1 MQSTIL
7 LFSFQIC
14 RLYYLLPY
22 IQQPPNAFFLFAF
35 SSMANRKREHPPRL
49 QHSPSLPN
57 IWFPPHSG
65 PLPPKLNAIPRDNL
79 HLPATPPA
87 LATSFSLPRP
97 ADTPKAKLARPHVHS
112 KLLTPPLTP
121 SSSIRTADSLDDATT
136 VSQRANPD
144 ATRFLL
150 ISNISRTVKTET
162 LSHLFSSYLS
172 AETLGRLPGSS
183 SENRPPANERQS
195 STFKNVPITDSPIKG
210 VFVRYVQSQGI
221 VVLAFFDV
229 RYAQAAHTLLATRST
244 DLLDIC
250 ADDAWFRCRY
260 LTPNQTV
267 QLTGDSKFLKAASAA
282 FYISVQGIEEQDE
295 SDNSSRKRPVNVDT
309 LLQLLESFGTIRTV
323 NVVDSLNDDLCFK
336 NYHIEYCDF
345 RDADA
350 AYAALDGQILFGMKL
365 QVFGREESR
374 SEGTD
379 GPVPFPSGEDSTG
392 TLLHFGRRSQ
402 TRERFVFPP
411 PINTQAKPDDE
422 DDDRTL
428 VWSSGSPTF
437 FYTSPP
443 SDDLSE
449 HSATKDT
456 GPSLPD
462 SEPGPFYAA
471 HPEFYY
477 DGPPMPYPAP
487 YPYPPTSPGPMYPT
501 SPVLGFGPPYDDPH
515 RLAAAMNGLS
525 WGPPPAAFGP
535 HPPEFWRPG
544 PSFFQNPVP
553 EGPAYPTDVA
563 PEPPLPSRNRS
574 LHKANPGAAKD
585 EQQGARNQ
593 LDLALIENGGDTRTT
608 VMIKNIPNKMSDR
621 DLMSFIDKVCPRRI
635 DFMYLRMDFKNGC
648 NVGYAFVNFIQVE
661 DLLLFAKKR
670 LGQKWNMFSSEK
682 VLQMSYANYQ
692 GKEALVEKFK
702 NSCIMDEQEAWQ
714 PKIFYSAGPDQGLP
728 EPFPAPT
735 HMKRKERSLHNRGTL
750 FATADSGRGAV
761 RQDHR
766 PKVPLTKR
774 IGAHR

>member
-1 MQSTIL
+1 MQSTTTHCSL
-7 LFSFQIC
+7 
-14 RLYYLLPY
+14 
-22 IQQPPNAFFLFAF
+22 
-35 SSMANRKREHPPRL
+35 MASRKREHPPRL

-65 PLPPKLNAIPRDNL
+65 PLPAKLSAIPRDNL

-87 LATSFSLPRP
+87 LATSFALPRP
-97 ADTPKAKLARPHVHS
+97 DQTRPRVHS

-121 SSSIRTADSLDDATT
+121 SSSIRTADSHDDAPP
-136 VSQRANPD
+136 QRANPD

-150 ISNISRTVKTET
+150 ISNIARTVQTDT
-162 LSHLFSSYLS
+162 LSHLFSSFLS

-183 SENRPPANERQS
+183 SESRGPPANDRHS
-195 STFKNVPITDSPIKG
+195 STFKNVTVSDSPIKG
-210 VFVRYVQSQGI
+210 VFVRYVQSKGI

-229 RYAQAAHTLLATRST
+229 RYAQAAHSLLAARPA
-244 DLLDIC
+244 DLLDVC
-250 ADDAWFRCRY
+250 TDDTGFRCRY

-282 FYISVQGIEEQDE
+282 FYISVQGVHEQDE
-295 SDNSSRKRPVNVDT
+295 SSRKRAVNVDT
-309 LLQLLESFGTIRTV
+309 LLQLLESFGTIRSV
-323 NVVDSLNDDLCFK
+323 NLVDSLNDDLCFK

-350 AYAALDGQILFGMKL
+350 SYAALDGQMLFGMKL

-374 SEGTD
+374 SEATESNS
-379 GPVPFPSGEDSTG
+379 VPFPSGGEDSTG
-392 TLLHFGRRSQ
+392 TLGRR
-402 TRERFVFPP
+402 RAFPP

-428 VWSSGSPTF
+428 VWSSSSPTL

-443 SDDLSE
+443 SDDFSE
-449 HSATKDT
+449 HSATKVS

-471 HPEFYY
+471 HYY
-477 DGPPMPYPAP
+477 DGPPVPYPAP
-487 YPYPPTSPGPMYPT
+487 YPYPT
-501 SPVLGFGPPYDDPH
+501 SPVLGFYDDPH
-515 RLAAAMNGLS
+515 RLAAMNGLS
-525 WGPPPAAFGP
+525 WGPPPPAAFGP
-535 HPPEFWRPG
+535 RPPDFWHPG
-544 PSFFQNPVP
+544 PSFFVP
-553 EGPAYPTDVA
+553 EGPTYPTTTDVT
-563 PEPPLPSRNRS
+563 PEPPSRNRS
-574 LHKANPGAAKD
+574 LHKSTPAKD
-585 EQQGARNQ
+585 EQQGVRNQ

-621 DLMSFIDKVCPRRI
+621 DLLSFIDKVCPRRI

-670 LGQKWNMFSSEK
+670 LGQKWHVPRFSDRVLPLTFGSPRNMFSSEK

-735 HMKRKERSLHNRGTL
+735 HMKRKERSLHNRVRVDG
-750 FATADSGRGAV
+750 ARGATIYTLISPDYGV
-761 RQDHR
+761 MGYMMSYVNYQGNEALIEKLKNSCIMDKQEAWQRHT
-766 PKVPLTKR
+766 VCY
-774 IGAHR
+774 G

>member
-1 MQSTIL
+1 
-7 LFSFQIC
+7 
-14 RLYYLLPY
+14 
-22 IQQPPNAFFLFAF
+22 
-35 SSMANRKREHPPRL
+35 MAHRKREHPPRL

-65 PLPPKLNAIPRDNL
+65 PLPAKLNAIPRDNL

-87 LATSFSLPRP
+87 LTTSFSLPRP
-97 ADTPKAKLARPHVHS
+97 ADTPKAKNARPHVHS

-136 VSQRANPD
+136 VKQRANPD

-150 ISNISRTVKTET
+150 VSDHSATFPVTNTPQISNISRTVKTET
-162 LSHLFSSYLS
+162 LSQLFSSYLS

-210 VFVRYVQSQGI
+210 VFVRYVQSKGI

-250 ADDAWFRCRY
+250 ADDSWFRCRY

-267 QLTGDSKFLKAASAA
+267 QLTGDSNFLKAVSAA
-282 FYISVQGIEEQDE
+282 FYISVQGTDEQDDSE
-295 SDNSSRKRPVNVDT
+295 NSSRKRPIDVDT
-309 LLQLLESFGTIRTV
+309 LLQLLESFGAIHSV
-323 NVVDSLNDDLCFK
+323 NLVDSLNDDLCFK

-350 AYAALDGQILFGMKL
+350 AYAALDGKILFGMNL
-365 QVFGREESR
+365 QVFGREEPR

-379 GPVPFPSGEDSTG
+379 GAAVPFPSGEDSTG
-392 TLLHFGRRSQ
+392 TLLQFGRRSQ
-402 TRERFVFPP
+402 TRERFVFPL
-411 PINTQAKPDDE
+411 PINTQTKPDDE

-428 VWSSGSPTF
+428 VWSSSSPTF

-449 HSATKDT
+449 HSATKDI

-501 SPVLGFGPPYDDPH
+501 SPVLGFGPAYDDPH

-525 WGPPPAAFGP
+525 WGPPATFGP
-535 HPPEFWRPG
+535 RPPEFWHPG
-544 PSFFQNPVP
+544 PSFFHNPVP
-553 EGPAYPTDVA
+553 EGPAYPADA
-563 PEPPLPSRNRS
+563 SPEPLLPSRNRS
-574 LHKANPGAAKD
+574 LHKTNPGVAKD

-621 DLMSFIDKVCPRRI
+621 DLMSFIDK
-635 DFMYLRMDFKNGC
+635 DGF
-648 NVGYAFVNFIQVE
+648 
-661 DLLLFAKKR
+661 
-670 LGQKWNMFSSEK
+670 QKWNMFSSEK

-728 EPFPAPT
+728 EPFPSPT

-750 FATADSGRGAV
+750 FATADSGGRGV

-774 IGAHR
+774 AGVHR

>member
-1 MQSTIL
+1 
-7 LFSFQIC
+7 
-14 RLYYLLPY
+14 
-22 IQQPPNAFFLFAF
+22 
-35 SSMANRKREHPPRL
+35 MANRKREHPPRL

-65 PLPPKLNAIPRDNL
+65 PLPPKLNAIPRHNL

-87 LATSFSLPRP
+87 LATSFSLPRSP
-97 ADTPKAKLARPHVHS
+97 ILTDTPNTKHARPHVHS

-136 VSQRANPD
+136 PRQRANPD

-162 LSHLFSSYLS
+162 LSELFSSYLS
-172 AETLGRLPGSS
+172 AETLGRLPGESRS
-183 SENRPPANERQS
+183 PANDRQSERQS

-210 VFVRYVQSQGI
+210 VFVRYVQSKGI
-221 VVLAFFDV
+221 VILAFFDV
-229 RYAQAAHTLLATRST
+229 RHAEAAHTLLATRTT
-244 DLLDIC
+244 DLLDVC
-250 ADDAWFRCRY
+250 ADDSWFRCRY

-267 QLTGDSKFLKAASAA
+267 QLTGDSNFLKAVSAA
-282 FYISVQGIEEQDE
+282 LYISVQGVDEQD
-295 SDNSSRKRPVNVDT
+295 DTSRKRLVDVDT
-309 LLQLLESFGTIRTV
+309 LLQLLESFGTIRSV
-323 NVVDSLNDDLCFK
+323 DLVDSLNDDLCFK
-336 NYHIEYCDF
+336 YYHIEYCDF

-350 AYAALDGQILFGMKL
+350 AYTALDSQILFGMKL
-365 QVFGREESR
+365 QVFGREEPR

-379 GPVPFPSGEDSTG
+379 GASPLSSGQDSTG

-428 VWSSGSPTF
+428 VWSSSSPTF

-471 HPEFYY
+471 HHPDFIY

-501 SPVLGFGPPYDDPH
+501 SPVLGFSPVYDDPH

-525 WGPPPAAFGP
+525 WGGPPPPPAF
-535 HPPEFWRPG
+535 PPEFWRPG
-544 PSFFQNPVP
+544 PAFFHNQVP
-553 EGPAYPTDVA
+553 EYPTDVT
-563 PEPPLPSRNRS
+563 PEPPSSPSRNRS
-574 LHKANPGAAKD
+574 LHKANPTVKD

-621 DLMSFIDKVCPRRI
+621 DLMSFIDKVCQRRI

-750 FATADSGRGAV
+750 FAPAVDGRGV

-766 PKVPLTKR
+766 PKGPLAKR
-774 IGAHR
+774 VGVHR